1 MYLPEVKGLL
11 EATQLTCYHWPC
23 FSEPICYFYGPLGYH
38 MVLENPSLGFSETRL
53 ATAEVGILLT
63 RSPSGGTTS
72 G

>member
-1 MYLPEVKGLL
+1 MG
-11 EATQLTCYHWPC
+11 
-23 FSEPICYFYGPLGYH
+23 
-38 MVLENPSLGFSETRL
+38 LENPALGFSETRL